1 MVSCPPVPW
10 GRKFKSTFGRD
21 PVRLTPSLALVGS
34 LQFGISG
41 PFDSHVYALKGPAGI
56 VMIDVGA
63 GTHTEQ
69 LLDNLRSDLMTDA
82 VKALVLTHCHLD
94 HCGGAAGVRKRT
106 ACQVIAPQLSR
117 SVLETGDE
125 EACGLRSAREQGTYP
140 PDFRLEPC
148 PVDLGVADGANFEAG
163 GINFKAIHV
172 RGHSEDMFCYW
183 THFNGHN
190 WLFTGDAVFY
200 GGVLGV
206 INVRGSGMDGYR
218 SDLRKLQGLAVEG
231 LFPGHGL
238 MTLKDGQKHIDRAI
252 EQVKKG
258 FLPPQV
264 GQGGLVL

>member
-1 MVSCPPVPW
+1 
-10 GRKFKSTFGRD
+10 
-21 PVRLTPSLALVGS
+21 VRLTPSLALIGS

-41 PFDSHVYALKGPAGI
+41 PFDSHVYALRGPSGI
-56 VMIDVGA
+56 VLVDAGA
-63 GTHTEQ
+63 GTHTVQ
-69 LLDNLRSDLMTDA
+69 LLQNLRSDLGSDA
-82 VKALVLTHCHLD
+82 VKALILTHCHLD
-94 HCGGAAGVRKRT
+94 HCGGAAGLRKST
-106 ACQVIAPQLSR
+106 GCQVIAPQLSR

-125 EACGLRSAREQGTYP
+125 DLSGLRAAREQGTYP

-148 PVDLGVADGANFEAG
+148 PVDLGVVDGTNFEAAG
-163 GINFKAIHV
+163 VSFRAIHV
-172 RGHSEDMFCYW
+172 RGHCEDMFCYW
-183 THFNGHN
+183 TQFNGQK

-218 SDLRKLQGLAVEG
+218 SDLKKLQGLAVEG

-238 MTLKDGQKHIDRAI
+238 ITLKNGQHHIDRAI
-252 EQVKKG
+252 ELMKRG